1 VKRSSY
7 AVRKSLL
14 GVIFFVTLL
23 KGKHFLP
30 VRYVHGKKKKKDLL
44 IQLYLSKDFMTKTLV
59 LLEKI

>member
-1 VKRSSY
+1 MKRSSY

-30 VRYVHGKKKKKDLL
+30 VRYVHGKKKKKGLTN
-44 IQLYLSKDFMTKTLV
+44 SAVLV
-59 LLEKI
+59 